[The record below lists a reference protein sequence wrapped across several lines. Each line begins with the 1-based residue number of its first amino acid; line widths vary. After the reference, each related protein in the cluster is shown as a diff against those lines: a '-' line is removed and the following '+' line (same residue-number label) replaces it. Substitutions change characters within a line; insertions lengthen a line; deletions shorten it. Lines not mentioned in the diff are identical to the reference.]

1 MTIDPHG
8 FTSSLG
14 WETRLCPTGRLPPT
28 RLVSQRTSDKGQ
40 MTLTVRV
47 ISPDK
52 TVWDAAAEE
61 VVLPSTTGQLGIL
74 SGHAPL
80 LTALDTG
87 VMRVRSS
94 KNQDWVA
101 IALSGG
107 FAEVEQDEVTILVN
121 GAERGD
127 KINLEEARAAYNEAE
142 TRFNQVKPDDRQAQ
156 IQATQAYKR
165 ARARFQAAGGLV

>member
-1 MTIDPHG
+1 
-8 FTSSLG
+8 
-14 WETRLCPTGRLPPT
+14 
-28 RLVSQRTSDKGQ
+28 

-74 SGHAPL
+74 TGHAPL

-87 VMRVRSS
+87 VMRVRAA
-94 KNQDWVA
+94 KNQNWQA
-101 IALSGG
+101 IALLGG
-107 FAEVEQDEVTILVN
+107 FAEVEENEVTILVN

-127 KINLEEARAAYNEAE
+127 KINLEEARTAYNQAEA
-142 TRFNQVKPDDRQAQ
+142 RLNQVTADDRQAQ
-156 IQATQAYKR
+156 IQATQALKR
-165 ARARFQAAGGLV
+165 ARARFQAAGGMV